1 VKDKHRLSIV
11 AVEHP
16 AGRLYDLAIARSLEF
31 LGPTAT
37 LWVIRQLLHMC
48 ENALNKL
55 YGGSGI
61 L

>member
-16 AGRLYDLAIARSLEF
+16 AGRLDDLAIAGPLEF

-37 LWVIRQLLHMC
+37 LRMLRQLLNMREDSLDQIC
-48 ENALNKL
+48 
-55 YGGSGI
+55 GRSGI